1 MVYQVTV
8 FSIDNYFVSFITPSS
23 LYQVKT
29 FFSFHNDYLS
39 KPRKK
44 KKISTMTVDKGF
56 FQNQV
61 GEISFKP
68 LGDSS

>member
-1 MVYQVTV
+1 MTTYQ
-8 FSIDNYFVSFITPSS
+8 N
-23 LYQVKT
+23 Q
-29 FFSFHNDYLS
+29 
-39 KPRKK
+39 KK
-44 KKISTMTVDKGF
+44 KIISTMTVDKGF

>member
-39 KPRKK
+39 KPKK
-44 KKISTMTVDKGF
+44 KKISTITVDKGF

>member
-29 FFSFHNDYLS
+29 FFSFH
-39 KPRKK
+39 
-44 KKISTMTVDKGF
+44 TMTVDKGF

>member
-39 KPRKK
+39 KPKK
-44 KKISTMTVDKGF
+44 KIISTMTVDKGF